1 MSYVNKVKKVLG
13 VVDVTNKDSDEV
25 VLTKIIPVDETNQ
38 EVKKVNIS
46 KTDTNVSIG
55 FRNFKEVPLKL
66 IEINSPHSDVRITK
80 KNIVPNTVSIVG
92 NLSNLEQI
100 SEIQTKPFDLSQ
112 IKESGS
118 FSVGLELPTDIALV
132 NNDLKI
138 VVNIDVDKKIE
149 KVLEVD
155 TSKLAIENE
164 SGRDVI
170 LRGLVGKVKVT
181 VKGYESDLANFGSDN
196 LELYVSVK
204 KEDIGKNVQIKAKN
218 IDNIEIVRISN
229 DIVQAVG
236 K

>member
-1 MSYVNKVKKVLG
+1 M
-13 VVDVTNKDSDEV
+13 
-25 VLTKIIPVDETNQ
+25 
-38 EVKKVNIS
+38 
-46 KTDTNVSIG
+46 
-55 FRNFKEVPLKL
+55 
-66 IEINSPHSDVRITK
+66 
-80 KNIVPNTVSIVG
+80 PNTVSIVG
-92 NLSNLEQI
+92 NLSSLEQI

-204 KEDIGKNVQIKAKN
+204 KEDINFIAFL
-218 IDNIEIVRISN
+218 
-229 DIVQAVG
+229 
-236 K
+236 